1 MKKFIFL
8 DWVIP
13 EDASQ
18 EKSKKEK
25 EDQSFLP
32 GVPFH

>member
-13 EDASQ
+13 ATETPK
-18 EKSKKEK
+18 EKSKE
-25 EDQSFLP
+25 EENSFLP